1 MDLQYFFNILWR
13 RKWLIL
19 VVMTIATI
27 ATYFF
32 VDRKADTFKSNG
44 LMTTSIVGQRGVNPL
59 EEKPWIMEYYVNM
72 GFENMIEAITS
83 PRTIDFLTARLLL
96 HDLGADTL
104 SMGNEP
110 FRRLAEME
118 DVELNYSPDEIENL
132 IDTLQYKVDNLQYE
146 FSDPEQYQI
155 FNDVATALSYDYEN
169 LLKYNLGINRSGDTD
184 NLLVEFESE
193 NPKLSTWA
201 INTFMKDYLRLYK
214 DNAQEEVDITVKS
227 LKTEKENAEK
237 KMLALEAKMNSYKNQ
252 KSLYD
257 AADESQ
263 GIISRRNKINEN
275 LQLERSRVPTLRANI
290 RQLER
295 LLNEKKGETNEIERS
310 SIYNSEAVLNMKRT
324 INELDEK
331 IIKSGGTD
339 EEAKKLKELTQKNLD
354 DKIKKLADLE
364 KEKEDIPDNK
374 QSQANLFDQKVQ
386 ATLDLNEAN
395 QRILTLEA
403 DLETITNKQ
412 TNLVQD
418 DAVVRNMESEFN
430 IARKTYEDL
439 EVQYG
444 KATRKSRDTY
454 QPLKILEYAKMPK
467 KPVSKKKMLLSA
479 FAGIVGG
486 VLSTVLIFLMAF
498 FDTSVNSISKFR
510 KFTKVDLL
518 GTINKVDTDKLD
530 LKYLF
535 SSNGQNKTLDTFK
548 ESLRNIRYLIETSN
562 SNRFLFTSTRK
573 QEGKT
578 FLIMTL
584 AHALTIKDKKI
595 LIVDTNFKNNTLTKM
610 SKQTI
615 EENLLNSKLLGENDL
630 SAEFVSNQIHDP
642 FNLENVDIIG
652 NKGSY
657 QSPSEVFAGKDF
669 DKFLEGLEEHYDYI
683 FFESASMNNYS
694 DTKEL
699 TKYVDKVIAVFG
711 AENDIK
717 NNDKESID
725 YLNNLGSKF
734 MGAILNKMDLRNLS

>member
-19 VVMTIATI
+19 IVMIIATV

-32 VDRKADTFKSNG
+32 VDRKPDTFKANG
-44 LMTTSIVGQRGVNPL
+44 LMTTSIVGQRGVNPQ

-72 GFENMIEAITS
+72 GFENMIEAMNS
-83 PRTIDFLTARLLL
+83 RRNIDFLTARLLL
-96 HDLGADTL
+96 HDLSADTL
-104 SMGNEP
+104 SAKNGP
-110 FRRLAEME
+110 FRRLSEMK
-118 DVELNYSPDEIENL
+118 DVDLTYSPQEIEDL
-132 IDTLQYKVDNLQYE
+132 LDTLQYKVDNLQYK
-146 FSDPEQYQI
+146 FSDPQQYHI
-155 FNDVATALSYDYEN
+155 FNDVAKALGYDYEG
-169 LLKYNLGINRSGDTD
+169 LLKYNLNIARSGDTD
-184 NLLVEFESE
+184 NLLIEFESE
-193 NPKLSTWA
+193 NPYLCTWA
-201 INTFMKDYLRLYK
+201 VNTFIEDYQRLYE
-214 DNAQEEVDITVKS
+214 DNAQLEGNTKVNY
-227 LKTEKENAEK
+227 LKEQEA
-237 KMLALEAKMNSYKNQ
+237 EAKRKLLNLTSQMNKYKGQ

-257 AADESQ
+257 ASDESQ
-263 GIISRRNKINEN
+263 GIISRRNKIREN
-275 LQLERSRVPTLRANI
+275 LQIEKSRVPTLEANI
-290 RQLER
+290 RELDKLIAQ
-295 LLNEKKGETNEIERS
+295 KGSETNVIEKS
-310 SIYNSEAVLNMKRT
+310 SIYNNTAVLNMRKT
-324 INELDEK
+324 IAELDEI
-331 IIKSGGTD
+331 IIKSGDTD
-339 EEAKKLKELTQKNLD
+339 EAAKKQRELIKKNLD
-354 DKIKKLADLE
+354 DKIEKLAELE
-364 KEKEDIPDNK
+364 KDKEDIPDNK
-374 QSQANLFDQKVQ
+374 QTQSGLFDKKVQ
-386 ATLDLNEAN
+386 ATLDLNQARE
-395 QRILTLEA
+395 RISTLEA
-403 DLETITNKQ
+403 DLINVTNNQ
-412 TNLVQD
+412 ANLVQN
-418 DAVVRNMESEFN
+418 DAVIR
-430 IARKTYEDL
+430 DL
-439 EVQYG
+439 EAEIEIAQKNYDGLEYQFSQAKLKVN
-444 KATRKSRDTY
+444 DTY
-454 QPLKILEYAKMPK
+454 SPLKVLEYARMPE
-467 KPVSKKKMLLSA
+467 KPESKKKALLSA
-479 FAGIVGG
+479 FAGVVGG

-510 KFTKVDLL
+510 KFTNVDLL

-562 SNRFLFTSTRK
+562 SNRFLFTSTKK

-578 FLIMTL
+578 FLIVTL

-615 EENLLNSKLLGENDL
+615 EENLLNSKLLGDNDL
-630 SAEFVSNQIHDP
+630 SSEFVSQQIHDP

-699 TKYVDKVIAVFG
+699 TQYVDKVIAVFG

-717 NNDKESID
+717 NVDKESID
-725 YLNNLGSKF
+725 YLNKLGGKF

>member
-1 MDLQYFFNILWR
+1 
-13 RKWLIL
+13 
-19 VVMTIATI
+19 MTIATI

-32 VDRKADTFKSNG
+32 VDRKADTYKSNG
-44 LMTTSIVGQRGVNPL
+44 VMTTSIVGQRGVNPL

-72 GFENMIEAITS
+72 GFENMIEAMTS
-83 PRTIDFLTARLLL
+83 RRTIDFLSARLLL
-96 HDLGADTL
+96 HDLKADTL
-104 SMGNEP
+104 MAGSEP
-110 FRRLAEME
+110 FRRLSEME
-118 DVELNYSPDEIENL
+118 NVDLDYSPEEIEDL
-132 IDTLQYKVDNLQYE
+132 LDTLQYKVDYLSYKFSNPRQYAV
-146 FSDPEQYQI
+146 
-155 FNDVATALSYDYEN
+155 FNDVAKALSYDYEN
-169 LLKYNLGINRSGDTD
+169 LLKYNLDISRSGDTD
-184 NLLVEFESE
+184 NLFVEFESE
-193 NPKLSTWA
+193 NPVLSTWA
-201 INTFMKDYLRLYK
+201 TNTFIEDYVRLYK
-214 DNAQEEVDITVKS
+214 DNAQSEGGSKEKF
-227 LKTEKENAEK
+227 LKREAEDAK
-237 KMLALEAKMNSYKNQ
+237 DKLLALESRLNSHKND
-252 KSLYD
+252 KKLYD
-257 AADESQ
+257 GSDESQ

-275 LQLERSRVPTLRANI
+275 LQLEKSRVPTLRANI
-290 RQLER
+290 LE
-295 LLNEKKGETNEIERS
+295 LEKLIKQKGGETNSIEES
-310 SIYNSEAVLNMKRT
+310 SVYNNTSVLNMQKT
-324 INELDEK
+324 IRELDEI

-339 EEAKKLKELTQKNLD
+339 AAAIKRRELVEKNLK
-354 DKIKKLADLE
+354 DKINKLADLE
-364 KEKEDIPDNK
+364 KAKENIPDNK

-386 ATLDLNEAN
+386 ATLDLNEAT
-395 QRILTLEA
+395 QRIATLEA
-403 DLETITNKQ
+403 DLAGIKGKQ
-412 TNLVQD
+412 ANLVQD
-418 DAVVRNMESEFN
+418 DAIVQKLESEIE
-430 IARKTYEDL
+430 IARN
-439 EVQYG
+439 QYIAVDS
-444 KATRKSRDTY
+444 KYFEAKQNNKDTY
-454 QPLKILEYAKMPK
+454 QPLKILEYARMPEK
-467 KPVSKKKMLLSA
+467 AESKKKLLLSA
-479 FAGIVGG
+479 FAGIVGA

-510 KFTKVDLL
+510 KFAKVDLL
-518 GTINKVDTDKLD
+518 GTVNTVNTDKLD

-562 SNRFLFTSTRK
+562 SNRFLFTSTK
-573 QEGKT
+573 KEEGKT
-578 FLIMTL
+578 FLIVTL

-630 SAEFVSNQIHDP
+630 SSEFVSQQIHDP

-699 TKYVDKVIAVFG
+699 TQYVDKVIAVFG

-717 NNDKESID
+717 SIDKESID
-725 YLNNLGSKF
+725 YLNNLGNKF

>member
-1 MDLQYFFNILWR
+1 
-13 RKWLIL
+13 
-19 VVMTIATI
+19 MTIATV

-44 LMTTSIVGQRGVNPL
+44 VMTTSIVGQRGVNPL

-83 PRTIDFLTARLLL
+83 RRTLDFLSARLLL
-96 HDLGADTL
+96 HDLGSDTL
-104 SMGNEP
+104 SMGNGP
-110 FRRLAEME
+110 FRRLADME
-118 DVELNYSPDEIENL
+118 DVDLNYSPEEIENL
-132 IDTLQYKVDNLQYE
+132 IDTLRYKVDYLQYQ
-146 FSDPEQYQI
+146 FSDPYQYQI
-155 FNDVATALSYDYEN
+155 FNDVAAALSYDYEN
-169 LLKYNLGINRSGDTD
+169 ILKYNLKISRSGDTD

-201 INTFMKDYLRLYK
+201 INTFMSDYLRLYQ
-214 DNAQEEVDITVKS
+214 DNAQEEGGSKVTF
-227 LKTEKENAEK
+227 LKKEVATAKNK
-237 KMLALEAKMNSYKNQ
+237 LMDLEAKRNAYRDDKQ
-252 KSLYD
+252 LYD
-257 AADESQ
+257 ASDESQ

-275 LQLERSRVPTLRANI
+275 LEFERARVPTLKANI
-290 RQLER
+290 KELND
-295 LLNEKKGETNEIERS
+295 LLQQKSGETNSIEKE
-310 SIYNSEAVLNMKRT
+310 SIYNNASVLNMMRT
-324 INELDEK
+324 IAKLDS
-331 IIKSGGTD
+331 IIILSGDTD
-339 EEAKKLKELTQKNLD
+339 EAAKKSKELTQKNLD
-354 DKIKKLADLE
+354 DKIKKLADLQKA
-364 KEKEDIPDNK
+364 KEGIPDNK
-374 QSQANLFDQKVQ
+374 QSQAALFDQKVK
-386 ATLDLNEAN
+386 ATLDLNEAK
-395 QRILTLEA
+395 QRIKTLTA
-403 DLETITNKQ
+403 DLASIATKQ
-412 TNLVQD
+412 ANLVQD
-418 DAVVRNMESEFN
+418 DAVVQNLEEEITRARNQY
-430 IARKTYEDL
+430 IAVDSKYFAAKQNND
-439 EVQYG
+439 
-444 KATRKSRDTY
+444 DTY
-454 QPLKILEYAKMPK
+454 QPLKILEYARMPE
-467 KPVSKKKMLLSA
+467 KPESKKKILLSA
-479 FAGIVGG
+479 FAGIVGA

-510 KFTKVDLL
+510 KFARVDLL
-518 GTINKVDTDKLD
+518 GTLNKVNTDDLD

-548 ESLRNIRYLIETSN
+548 ESLRNIRYLIENSN
-562 SNRFLFTSTRK
+562 SNRFLFTSTKK

-595 LIVDTNFKNNTLTKM
+595 LIVDTNFKNNTLTQM

-630 SAEFVSNQIHDP
+630 SSEFVSNQIHDP

-725 YLNNLGSKF
+725 YLNNLGGKF

>member
-44 LMTTSIVGQRGVNPL
+44 VMTTSIVGQRGVNPL

-72 GFENMIEAITS
+72 GFENMIEAMTS
-83 PRTIDFLTARLLL
+83 RRTIDFLSARLLL
-96 HDLGADTL
+96 HDLKADTL
-104 SMGNEP
+104 EAGNEP
-110 FRRLAEME
+110 FRRLSEME
-118 DVELNYSPDEIENL
+118 DVDLDYSPEEIEDL
-132 IDTLQYKVDNLQYE
+132 LDTLQYKVDYLSYQ
-146 FSDPEQYQI
+146 FSNPRQYQI

-169 LLKYNLGINRSGDTD
+169 LLKYNLKISRSGDTD
-184 NLLVEFESE
+184 NLFVEFESE
-193 NPKLSTWA
+193 NPVLSTWA
-201 INTFMKDYLRLYK
+201 INTFIEDYVRLYQ
-214 DNAQEEVDITVKS
+214 DNAQSEGGSTVKFLRTEVDNAKS
-227 LKTEKENAEK
+227 KL
-237 KMLALEAKMNSYKNQ
+237 LGLESKLNSYKDQ
-252 KSLYD
+252 RKLYD

-275 LQLERSRVPTLRANI
+275 LQIERSRVPTLRANI
-290 RQLER
+290 TELER
-295 LLNEKKGETNEIERS
+295 LILQKGNETNSIEQS
-310 SIYNSEAVLNMKRT
+310 SIYNNTAVLNMKKK
-324 INELDEK
+324 IEELDEV

-339 EEAKKLKELTQKNLD
+339 EAAIKQRELIQLNLD
-354 DKIKKLADLE
+354 EKIKKLADLQ

-386 ATLDLNEAN
+386 ATLDLNEAT
-395 QRILTLEA
+395 QRIATLEA
-403 DLETITNKQ
+403 DLASIKGKQ
-412 TNLVQD
+412 ANLVQD
-418 DAVVRNMESEFN
+418 DAVVQNLISEIN
-430 IARKTYEDL
+430 IARKNYEAVEYRFSEAKL
-439 EVQYG
+439 KV
-444 KATRKSRDTY
+444 RDTY
-454 QPLKILEYAKMPK
+454 QPLKILEYARMPE
-467 KPVSKKKMLLSA
+467 KPESKKKLLLSA
-479 FAGIVGG
+479 FAGIVGA

-510 KFTKVDLL
+510 KFAKVDLL
-518 GTINKVDTDKLD
+518 GTVNKVNTDKLD

-562 SNRFLFTSTRK
+562 SNRFLFTSTKRE
-573 QEGKT
+573 EGKT
-578 FLIMTL
+578 FLIVTL

-630 SAEFVSNQIHDP
+630 SSEFVSQQIHDP

-699 TKYVDKVIAVFG
+699 TQYVDKVIAVFG

-717 NNDKESID
+717 SIDKESID
-725 YLNNLGSKF
+725 YLNNLGNKF

>member
-19 VVMTIATI
+19 LVMTIATI

-32 VDRKADTFKSNG
+32 VDRKADTYKSNG
-44 LMTTSIVGQRGVNPL
+44 VMTTSIVGQRGVNPL

-72 GFENMIEAITS
+72 GFENMIDAMTS
-83 PRTIDFLTARLLL
+83 RRTIDFLSARLLL
-96 HDLGADTL
+96 HDLGSDTL
-104 SMGNEP
+104 SLGNEP
-110 FRRLAEME
+110 YRRLAEME
-118 DVELNYSPDEIENL
+118 DVDLDYAPEEIEDL
-132 IDTLQYKVDNLQYE
+132 LDTLQYKVDNLQYQ
-146 FSDPEQYQI
+146 FSDPRQYQI
-155 FNDVATALSYDYEN
+155 FNDVASALSYDYEN
-169 LLKYNLGINRSGDTD
+169 LLKYNLNIGRSGDTD
-184 NLLVEFESE
+184 NLSVEFESE

-201 INTFMKDYLRLYK
+201 INTFMEDYLRLYQ
-214 DNAQEEVDITVKS
+214 DNAQEEGGSTVKF
-227 LKTEKENAEK
+227 LRKEEADAKEKLLTLERRLNAYRDQK
-237 KMLALEAKMNSYKNQ
+237 K
-252 KSLYD
+252 LYD
-257 AADESQ
+257 ASDESQ

-275 LQLERSRVPTLRANI
+275 LQIERSRVPALRANI
-290 RQLER
+290 AELER
-295 LLNEKKGETNEIERS
+295 LIRQKGGETNAIEKS
-310 SIYNSEAVLNMKRT
+310 SIYNNTAVLNMQRT
-324 INELDEK
+324 IAELDEIIIKSGDTDEAAKKRRELVQKNLDEK
-331 IIKSGGTD
+331 I
-339 EEAKKLKELTQKNLD
+339 KKLV
-354 DKIKKLADLE
+354 DLE

-374 QSQANLFDQKVQ
+374 QSQAALFDQKVQ
-386 ATLDLNEAN
+386 ATLDLNEAI
-395 QRILTLEA
+395 QRIATLET
-403 DLETITNKQ
+403 DLASITSKQ
-412 TNLVQD
+412 ANLVQD
-418 DAVVRNMESEFN
+418 DAVVRNLESEIK
-430 IARKTYEDL
+430 IAQKNYEGV
-439 EVQYG
+439 EYQYSQA
-444 KATRKSRDTY
+444 KLKVRDTY
-454 QPLKILEYAKMPK
+454 QPLKILEYARMPEK
-467 KPVSKKKMLLSA
+467 AESKKKILLSA
-479 FAGIVGG
+479 FAGIVGA

-510 KFTKVDLL
+510 KFAKVDLL
-518 GTINKVDTDKLD
+518 GTLNKVDTDKLD

-562 SNRFLFTSTRK
+562 ANRFLFTSTKK

-699 TKYVDKVIAVFG
+699 TQYVDKVIAVFG

-717 NNDKESID
+717 SNDKESID
-725 YLNNLGSKF
+725 YLNNLGNKF

>member
-1 MDLQYFFNILWR
+1 
-13 RKWLIL
+13 
-19 VVMTIATI
+19 MTIATI

-32 VDRKADTFKSNG
+32 VDRKTDTYLSNG
-44 LMTTSIVGQRGVNPL
+44 VMTTSIVGQRGVNPL
-59 EEKPWIMEYYVNM
+59 EERPWIMQYYVDM
-72 GFENMIEAITS
+72 GFENMIQAMTS
-83 PRTIDFLTARLLL
+83 RRTINFLSARLLL
-96 HDLGADTL
+96 HDLSPDTL
-104 SMGNEP
+104 SAGSEP
-110 FRRLAEME
+110 FRRLSEMK
-118 DVELNYSPDEIENL
+118 DVDINYSPSEIEEL
-132 IDTLQYKVDNLQYE
+132 MDTLQYKVDNLQYK
-146 FSDPEQYQI
+146 FSSIKQDQI
-155 FNDVATALSYDYEN
+155 FNDLAIALGYDYKG
-169 LLKYNLGINRSGDTD
+169 LLKYNLKINRSGDTD
-184 NLLVEFESE
+184 NLSVEFESE
-193 NPKLSTWA
+193 DPILSTWA
-201 INTFMKDYLRLYK
+201 INTFMTDYLRLYQ
-214 DNAQEEVDITVKS
+214 DNAQSEGGTTVS
-227 LKTEKENAEK
+227 FLRQEAENAK
-237 KMLALEAKMNSYKNQ
+237 RKLMGLESKLNSYKDE
-252 KSLYD
+252 KKLYD

-275 LQLERSRVPTLRANI
+275 LQIERSRVPTLRANI
-290 RQLER
+290 AELEK
-295 LLNEKKGETNEIERS
+295 LIAQKGGENNTIEESSVYTNT
-310 SIYNSEAVLNMKRT
+310 AVLNMQRT
-324 INELDEK
+324 ISELDEI

-339 EEAKKLKELTQKNLD
+339 EAAKKQKELIQINLD
-354 DKIKKLADLE
+354 EKIKKLVDLE

-374 QSQANLFDQKVQ
+374 QTQSALFDQKVQ
-386 ATLDLNEAN
+386 AKLDLNEAI
-395 QRILTLEA
+395 QRIATLEA
-403 DLETITNKQ
+403 DLASVKTNQ
-412 TNLVQD
+412 ANLVEN
-418 DAVVRNMESEFN
+418 DAVVQNLISEIN
-430 IARKTYEDL
+430 IARKNYEAVEYRFSEAKL
-439 EVQYG
+439 
-444 KATRKSRDTY
+444 KSRDTY
-454 QPLKILEYAKMPK
+454 LPLKVLEYARIPE
-467 KPVSKKKMLLSA
+467 KPESKKKALLSI
-479 FAGIVGG
+479 FAGIVGA

-518 GTINKVDTDKLD
+518 GTLNKVDTDKLD

-535 SSNGQNKTLDTFK
+535 SSNGQNKALDTFK

-562 SNRFLFTSTRK
+562 SNRFLFTSTKK

-578 FLIMTL
+578 FLIVTL

-615 EENLLNSKLLGENDL
+615 EENLLNNKLLGDNDL
-630 SAEFVSNQIHDP
+630 SAEFVSQQIHDP

-669 DKFLEGLEEHYDYI
+669 DKFLEGLEEQYDYI

-699 TKYVDKVIAVFG
+699 TQYVDKVIAVFG

-717 NNDKESID
+717 SVDKESID

>member
-19 VVMTIATI
+19 IVMIIATV

-32 VDRKADTFKSNG
+32 VDRKPDTFKANG
-44 LMTTSIVGQRGVNPL
+44 LMTTSIVGQRGVNPQ

-72 GFENMIEAITS
+72 GFENMIEAMNS
-83 PRTIDFLTARLLL
+83 RRNIDFLTAHLLL
-96 HDLGADTL
+96 HDLSADTL
-104 SMGNEP
+104 SAKNKP
-110 FRRLAEME
+110 FRSLSEMK
-118 DVELNYSPDEIENL
+118 DVDLDYSPQEIEDL
-132 IDTLQYKVDNLQYE
+132 LDTLQYKVDNLQYK
-146 FSDPEQYQI
+146 FSDPEQYHI
-155 FNDVATALSYDYEN
+155 FNDVAKALGYDYEG
-169 LLKYNLGINRSGDTD
+169 LLKYNLTIVRSGDTD

-193 NPKLSTWA
+193 NPHLCTWA
-201 INTFMKDYLRLYK
+201 VNTFIEDYQRLYE
-214 DNAQEEVDITVKS
+214 DNAQSEGNTKVNY
-227 LKTEKENAEK
+227 LKEQ
-237 KMLALEAKMNSYKNQ
+237 EADAKRKLLNLTSEMNKYKGQ

-257 AADESQ
+257 ASDESQ
-263 GIISRRNKINEN
+263 GIITRRNKIKEN
-275 LQLERSRVPTLRANI
+275 LQVEKSRVPALEANI
-290 RQLER
+290 RELEK
-295 LLNEKKGETNEIERS
+295 LIAEKGSETNSIEKS
-310 SIYNSEAVLNMKRT
+310 SVYNNTAVLNMQRK
-324 INELDEK
+324 INELDEI
-331 IIKSGGTD
+331 IIKSGDTD
-339 EEAKKLKELTQKNLD
+339 EVAKKQRELIQINLD
-354 DKIKKLADLE
+354 EKIKKLVDLE

-374 QSQANLFDQKVQ
+374 QTQSGLYDKKVQ
-386 ATLDLNEAN
+386 ATLDLNEAT
-395 QRILTLEA
+395 QRIATLEVELA
-403 DLETITNKQ
+403 SVTSNQ
-412 TNLVQD
+412 ASLVQN
-418 DAVVRNMESEFN
+418 DAVIRNLEAEIEIAQKNYSALEFQLTQAKQKVN
-430 IARKTYEDL
+430 
-439 EVQYG
+439 
-444 KATRKSRDTY
+444 DTY
-454 QPLKILEYAKMPK
+454 SPLKVLEYARMPE
-467 KPVSKKKMLLSA
+467 KPESKKKALLSA

-498 FDTSVNSISKFR
+498 FDTSVNSINKFR
-510 KFTKVDLL
+510 KFTKVELL
-518 GTINKVDTDKLD
+518 GTLNKVNTDKLD

-548 ESLRNIRYLIETSN
+548 ESLRNLRYLIETSN
-562 SNRFLFTSTRK
+562 SNRFLFTSTKK

-578 FLIMTL
+578 FLIVTL

-615 EENLLNSKLLGENDL
+615 EENLLNSKLLGDNDL
-630 SAEFVSNQIHDP
+630 SAEFVSQQIHDP

-699 TKYVDKVIAVFG
+699 TQYVDKVIAVFG
-711 AENDIK
+711 AESDIK
-717 NNDKESID
+717 NVDKESID
-725 YLNNLGSKF
+725 YLSGLGGKF